1 MQCLCRPCHTAKT
14 AQEIQAGRDRAKAQR
29 GSLSRR
35 YRDHEPHPAT
45 QPNHCRQLDHKGS
58 DQMNAEDLEAVTAIW
73 ASGSSARTTYATQNP
88 PQTPHRHT
96 NPSAEPPC
104 ATRAEPPTAHNPP
117 AAAQGGY
124 RVIDG
129 QPTTHPVTLGRP
141 TRAGMPE
148 RSRISV
154 RLSSGFSAR
163 AQRARFSRFCA
174 A

>member
-1 MQCLCRPCHTAKT
+1 
-14 AQEIQAGRDRAKAQR
+14 
-29 GSLSRR
+29 
-35 YRDHEPHPAT
+35 
-45 QPNHCRQLDHKGS
+45 
-58 DQMNAEDLEAVTAIW
+58 MNAEDLEAVTAIW

-96 NPSAEPPC
+96 NPSAEPPD
-104 ATRAEPPTAHNPP
+104 APHAQNPPQLTTPP
-117 AAAQGGY
+117 AAAQDGY

-154 RLSSGFSAR
+154 RLSPGFSAR

-174 A
+174 AQNASA